1 MRTETRTKWLIP
13 ALAIA
18 AALSL
23 AAAPAWADGIDVGVR
38 GGYYSDAE
46 AGFAGVDLLTSISR
60 SWYFNPNFE
69 YVFVDSG
76 DAYSLNGD
84 VHYDLSAGSAHYVWL
99 GGGPALIVR
108 DDDRRFGDRKT
119 DVGLDLLAGLG
130 WKGSSAVPYVQGK
143 VVLADN
149 TEAVLAF
156 GVRF

>member
-1 MRTETRTKWLIP
+1 MRTRTRTKWLIA

-23 AAAPAWADGIDVGVR
+23 AATSARADGFDVGVR

-46 AGFAGVDLLTSISR
+46 ASFAGVDLLTPIAR

-69 YVFVDSG
+69 YAFVDNGS
-76 DAYSLNGD
+76 AYTLNGD
-84 VHYDLSAGSAHYVWL
+84 VHYDLPVSGAHYVWL

-108 DDDRRFGDRKT
+108 DYDRGFGDRNT
-119 DVGLDLLAGLG
+119 DVGVDLLAGLG

-143 VVLADN
+143 VILADN